1 MHDRLRRP
9 DDWEPEGPRGG
20 GQAGAIDSSS
30 LHGTRPGGLSDNNK
44 MIPHPAGPAGS
55 DMPQPMPLR
64 TLLAEISALT
74 LHVQQLSRMAGEAS
88 ALIDNS
94 QRPAPIAPSPSGVS
108 SQDDEAD
115 ASPAH
120 ASRSVDLEDAI
131 LRIFDETF
139 GPRTD
144 TLERQMSMSLI
155 AEIGP
160 AAFVQKVLWG
170 EEISDIALTI
180 ALERMLPALE
190 LLVEAHPRA
199 FLRQA
204 NSVLGRFKSN

>member
-1 MHDRLRRP
+1 
-9 DDWEPEGPRGG
+9 
-20 GQAGAIDSSS
+20 
-30 LHGTRPGGLSDNNK
+30 
-44 MIPHPAGPAGS
+44 
-55 DMPQPMPLR
+55 MPLR

-88 ALIDNS
+88 ALIENS
-94 QRPAPIAPSPSGVS
+94 QMPAPVDPAPLQG
-108 SQDDEAD
+108 QDHEAQAEAD
-115 ASPAH
+115 QQAQW
-120 ASRSVDLEDAI
+120 VELEEAI

>member
-1 MHDRLRRP
+1 
-9 DDWEPEGPRGG
+9 
-20 GQAGAIDSSS
+20 
-30 LHGTRPGGLSDNNK
+30 
-44 MIPHPAGPAGS
+44 
-55 DMPQPMPLR
+55 MPQQMPLR

-88 ALIDNS
+88 ALIENS
-94 QRPAPIAPSPSGVS
+94 QMPAPIDPALLEK
-108 SQDDEAD
+108 QRHEAEAEAD
-115 ASPAH
+115 QRAQW
-120 ASRSVDLEDAI
+120 VELEEAI

-190 LLVEAHPRA
+190 LLVETHPRA

>member
-1 MHDRLRRP
+1 
-9 DDWEPEGPRGG
+9 
-20 GQAGAIDSSS
+20 
-30 LHGTRPGGLSDNNK
+30 
-44 MIPHPAGPAGS
+44 
-55 DMPQPMPLR
+55 MPQPMPLR
-64 TLLAEISALT
+64 ELLAEISALT

-88 ALIDNS
+88 ALIENS
-94 QRPAPIAPSPSGVS
+94 QRPAPIPPENRHVTD
-108 SQDDEAD
+108 QDAEAERQ
-115 ASPAH
+115 AQSAE
-120 ASRSVDLEDAI
+120 LEAAI

-155 AEIGP
+155 GEIGP

-190 LLVEAHPRA
+190 RLVEVHPRA

>member
-1 MHDRLRRP
+1 
-9 DDWEPEGPRGG
+9 
-20 GQAGAIDSSS
+20 
-30 LHGTRPGGLSDNNK
+30 
-44 MIPHPAGPAGS
+44 
-55 DMPQPMPLR
+55 MPQQMPLR

-74 LHVQQLSRMAGEAS
+74 LHVQQLSRMAGEAR

-94 QRPAPIAPSPSGVS
+94 QMSAPTDPAS
-108 SQDDEAD
+108 SHPHDSAMPDEPDQRAQ
-115 ASPAH
+115 
-120 ASRSVDLEDAI
+120 RVELEEAI
-131 LRIFDETF
+131 LRLFDETF
-139 GPRTD
+139 GPRPD

-180 ALERMLPALE
+180 ALERMLPALDM
-190 LLVEAHPRA
+190 LVEAHPEA

-204 NSVLGRFKSN
+204 NSVLGRFRSN

>member
-1 MHDRLRRP
+1 
-9 DDWEPEGPRGG
+9 
-20 GQAGAIDSSS
+20 
-30 LHGTRPGGLSDNNK
+30 
-44 MIPHPAGPAGS
+44 
-55 DMPQPMPLR
+55 MPQQMPLR
-64 TLLAEISALT
+64 ALLAEISALT

-88 ALIDNS
+88 ALIDNG
-94 QRPAPIAPSPSGVS
+94 QMPAPIDPAPLRA
-108 SQDDEAD
+108 QDRHMPDDAD
-115 ASPAH
+115 QRAQ
-120 ASRSVDLEDAI
+120 RVELEEAI

-139 GPRTD
+139 GPRPD

-190 LLVEAHPRA
+190 LLVEAYPCA
-199 FLRQA
+199 FLKQA
-204 NSVLGRFKSN
+204 NSVLGRFKAN

>member
-1 MHDRLRRP
+1 
-9 DDWEPEGPRGG
+9 
-20 GQAGAIDSSS
+20 
-30 LHGTRPGGLSDNNK
+30 
-44 MIPHPAGPAGS
+44 
-55 DMPQPMPLR
+55 MPQQMPLR

-88 ALIDNS
+88 ALIENS
-94 QRPAPIAPSPSGVS
+94 QMPAPVDPAALARDEQSDPRRSAEAVS
-108 SQDDEAD
+108 LEEA
-115 ASPAH
+115 
-120 ASRSVDLEDAI
+120 I
-131 LRIFDETF
+131 MRIFDEVF

-190 LLVEAHPRA
+190 QLVEAHPRA

-204 NSVLGRFKSN
+204 NSVLGRFKAS

>member
-1 MHDRLRRP
+1 
-9 DDWEPEGPRGG
+9 
-20 GQAGAIDSSS
+20 
-30 LHGTRPGGLSDNNK
+30 
-44 MIPHPAGPAGS
+44 
-55 DMPQPMPLR
+55 MPQQMPLR
-64 TLLAEISALT
+64 ALLAEISALT

-94 QRPAPIAPSPSGVS
+94 QMPASIEPAPLHV
-108 SQDDEAD
+108 QDQPMPHEPDQRAQRVE
-115 ASPAH
+115 
-120 ASRSVDLEDAI
+120 LEEAI

-139 GPRTD
+139 GPRPD

-190 LLVEAHPRA
+190 LLVEAYPYA

-204 NSVLGRFKSN
+204 NSVLGRFKGN

>member
-1 MHDRLRRP
+1 
-9 DDWEPEGPRGG
+9 
-20 GQAGAIDSSS
+20 
-30 LHGTRPGGLSDNNK
+30 
-44 MIPHPAGPAGS
+44 
-55 DMPQPMPLR
+55 MPQQMPLR

-94 QRPAPIAPSPSGVS
+94 QMPAPADPAPLQGQDHE
-108 SQDDEAD
+108 SQAEPDQQAQWVE
-115 ASPAH
+115 
-120 ASRSVDLEDAI
+120 LEEAI

>member
-1 MHDRLRRP
+1 
-9 DDWEPEGPRGG
+9 
-20 GQAGAIDSSS
+20 
-30 LHGTRPGGLSDNNK
+30 
-44 MIPHPAGPAGS
+44 
-55 DMPQPMPLR
+55 MPQQMPLR

-88 ALIDNS
+88 ALIENS
-94 QRPAPIAPSPSGVS
+94 QMPAPIDPALLEKQGHEAEA
-108 SQDDEAD
+108 EAD
-115 ASPAH
+115 QRAQW
-120 ASRSVDLEDAI
+120 VELEEAI

>member
-1 MHDRLRRP
+1 MN
-9 DDWEPEGPRGG
+9 
-20 GQAGAIDSSS
+20 Q
-30 LHGTRPGGLSDNNK
+30 
-44 MIPHPAGPAGS
+44 HPAGPAES
-55 DMPQPMPLR
+55 EMPQQMPLR
-64 TLLAEISALT
+64 SLLNEISALT

-88 ALIDNS
+88 ALIEHS
-94 QRPAPIAPSPSGVS
+94 QMPAPIDPEPLATHTA
-108 SQDDEAD
+108 QEAD
-115 ASPAH
+115 GATQ
-120 ASRSVDLEDAI
+120 RVELEEAI
-131 LRIFDETF
+131 IAIFEEVF

-155 AEIGP
+155 AEYGP

-190 LLVEAHPRA
+190 QLVEEYPAA

-204 NSVLGRFKSN
+204 NSVLGRFKPASDL

>member
-1 MHDRLRRP
+1 
-9 DDWEPEGPRGG
+9 
-20 GQAGAIDSSS
+20 
-30 LHGTRPGGLSDNNK
+30 
-44 MIPHPAGPAGS
+44 
-55 DMPQPMPLR
+55 MPQQMPLR
-64 TLLAEISALT
+64 SLLAEISALT

-94 QRPAPIAPSPSGVS
+94 QMPAPIDPVS
-108 SQDDEAD
+108 LQQAQQDADDLDQTAHQVQWVELEEA
-115 ASPAH
+115 
-120 ASRSVDLEDAI
+120 I
-131 LRIFDETF
+131 MRIFDQTF
-139 GPRTD
+139 GPRLD

-190 LLVEAHPRA
+190 QLVEVHPRA
-199 FLRQA
+199 FLHQA

>member
-1 MHDRLRRP
+1 
-9 DDWEPEGPRGG
+9 
-20 GQAGAIDSSS
+20 
-30 LHGTRPGGLSDNNK
+30 
-44 MIPHPAGPAGS
+44 
-55 DMPQPMPLR
+55 MPQQMPLR
-64 TLLAEISALT
+64 SLLAEISALT

-88 ALIDNS
+88 ALIENS
-94 QRPAPIAPSPSGVS
+94 QMPAPLDPEPLRRDARRQ
-108 SQDDEAD
+108 QDDGRAALEEAIMGIF
-115 ASPAH
+115 
-120 ASRSVDLEDAI
+120 EDV
-131 LRIFDETF
+131 F

-190 LLVEAHPRA
+190 QLVEAHPQA
-199 FLRQA
+199 FLQQA
-204 NSVLGRFKSN
+204 NAVLGRFKGN

>member
-1 MHDRLRRP
+1 MTP
-9 DDWEPEGPRGG
+9 P
-20 GQAGAIDSSS
+20 S
-30 LHGTRPGGLSDNNK
+30 
-44 MIPHPAGPAGS
+44 AGPAES
-55 DMPQPMPLR
+55 DMPQQMPLR
-64 TLLAEISALT
+64 SLLAEISALT

-94 QRPAPIAPSPSGVS
+94 QMPAPIDPVSLQQAQQDAADHADDLDQTAPQV
-108 SQDDEAD
+108 QWVELEEA
-115 ASPAH
+115 
-120 ASRSVDLEDAI
+120 I
-131 LRIFDETF
+131 MRIFDQTF
-139 GPRTD
+139 GPRLD

-190 LLVEAHPRA
+190 QLVEVHPRA
-199 FLRQA
+199 FLHQA